1 MTSRPIVAPAEI
13 FRRFTDSY
21 RDLKPRR
28 RISAELASII
38 NAVIDDI
45 CAGREITAFLEG
57 NPFLDVELASGS
69 DLKCSKSLLFFF
81 EFLCRA
87 MHEQDTFHL
96 TPTRAT
102 EILYNLVW
110 DDRGPH
116 QQVLTLE
123 AEPHRS
129 LCYLVST
136 EEYEKQAAVRLRLT
150 LGTANDAS
158 DWTVLPQGWDNLG
171 PSPYEGNDNNDDDDD
186 GCDDDTDPD
195 DHGRDLPSALYG

>member
-21 RDLKPRR
+21 RDLKPRQ
-28 RISAELASII
+28 RISAELEVII
-38 NAVIDDI
+38 KSVIDDI

-57 NPFLDVELASGS
+57 NPFLDVEPAPEGEFR
-69 DLKCSKSLLFFF
+69 CSKRLLFFF
-81 EFLCRA
+81 EFLCEA

-102 EILYNLVW
+102 EILYNLGW
-110 DDRGPH
+110 DDSGPH

-123 AEPHRS
+123 AEPHRN

-136 EEYEKQAAVRLRLT
+136 EDYEKQAGVSLRLT
-150 LGTANDAS
+150 LGTANEAS
-158 DWTVLPQGWDNLG
+158 DWTVLPQGLG
-171 PSPYEGNDNNDDDDD
+171 QPRGI
-186 GCDDDTDPD
+186 
-195 DHGRDLPSALYG
+195 AL